1 MPLKNF
7 AWAHLTRRRET
18 SGLRGVSEQ
27 CLIGTSAVALLTLV
41 CYRLHLN
48 FPTVS
53 LLYLI
58 VVVLLSVRANFF
70 SSALVSIV
78 SVACLNYFFAPPIFS
93 FRLAN
98 LFDVV
103 AITVF
108 LTTSMIITGL
118 ISKLK
123 KMTEEARTSV
133 HRKLI
138 DAEAREYARI
148 AKELDADIIQ
158 RVALVAFD
166 LEQLEQLERSLSE
179 SATEVS
185 AHIQELWQRV
195 SEIGTDLNAITH
207 RWRSSTLEYLGIAT
221 SAESLCKEFAAQH
234 KVEIDFKSHGVP
246 SIVPLDIS
254 FPLIRVLQE
263 ALLNSAKHSGK
274 RRFKVELFGTSSAIH
289 LTVCDSGI
297 GFDPDVAT
305 QRSGLGLTSM
315 RERLKLVNGE
325 FSIESQAQLG
335 TKIHASVPFNS
346 GSNAR
351 ARLSGEPPN

>member
-7 AWAHLTRRRET
+7 AWARFIRQRAT

-27 CLIGTSAVALLTLV
+27 CLIGTFAVALLTV
-41 CYRLHLN
+41 VGYRFHLN

-58 VVVLLSVRANFF
+58 VVVLLSSRGGFF
-70 SSALVSIV
+70 SSAFVSIV
-78 SVACLNYFFAPPIFS
+78 SVGCLNYFFAPPLFS
-93 FRLAN
+93 FRVAN
-98 LFDVV
+98 PFDIV

-108 LTTSMIITGL
+108 LTTSLIITRL
-118 ISKLK
+118 ISKLQ

-138 DAEAREYARI
+138 DAEARECARI
-148 AKELDADIIQ
+148 ATELDADIIQ

-166 LEQLEQLERSLSE
+166 LEQLEQLERSSSK
-179 SATEVS
+179 SAAEVS
-185 AHIQELWQRV
+185 THIQALWQRV
-195 SEIGTDLNAITH
+195 SEIGTDLIAITH
-207 RWRSSTLEYLGIAT
+207 RWRFSTLEYLGIT
-221 SAESLCKEFAAQH
+221 TVAESFCKEFAAQH
-234 KVEIDFKSHGVP
+234 KVEIDFKSHYVP
-246 SIVPLDIS
+246 SPVPPEIS
-254 FPLIRVLQE
+254 VPLIRVLHE
-263 ALLNSAKHSGK
+263 ALLNAAKHSGK
-274 RRFKVELFGTSSAIH
+274 RRFKVEFFGTSSAIH

-297 GFDPDVAT
+297 GFEPSIAM

-335 TKIHASVPFNS
+335 TKIHASVPFSS

-351 ARLSGEPPN
+351 ARLGKKSKY